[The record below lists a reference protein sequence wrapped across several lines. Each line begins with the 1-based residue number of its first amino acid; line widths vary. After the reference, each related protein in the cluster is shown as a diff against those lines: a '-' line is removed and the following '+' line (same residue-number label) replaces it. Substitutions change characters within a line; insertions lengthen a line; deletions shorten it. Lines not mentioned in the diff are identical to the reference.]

1 MKLVNFLKT
10 RAKPIL
16 IVLGITFFLI
26 AAIFINTTM
35 ADRRDIAAAQDAGRN
50 AFLAVQNEML
60 TQLSYVGGT
69 TVRMTPE
76 IARQTME
83 ESLQSIVDT
92 NNADVSELQT
102 DINNASMD
110 GGERALKQ
118 KIMANYESASGIY
131 GSMDQA
137 QYEDALK
144 KPKAAA
150 EDMMHEFTRAAT
162 DSQSLMDMYKS
173 RMDWLTSNSEM
184 SSTEIFE
191 LARQSKAN
199 LFNLLFPT
207 FDFMIVLENL
217 GLDTRG
223 LRNLE
228 QVRNLKREGPLDDVA
243 GDDFKSVK
251 VLIDSLGSFFNACT
265 KC

>member
-16 IVLGITFFLI
+16 IVLGTTVFLI
-26 AAIFINTTM
+26 VAIFINTTK

-50 AFLAVQNEML
+50 AFLAVQLEML
-60 TQLSYVGGT
+60 TELSYVGGT

-83 ESLQSIVDT
+83 ESLQSIVDK
-92 NNADVSELQT
+92 NNAYISELQT
-102 DINNASMD
+102 DISNASMD

-118 KIMANYESASGIY
+118 KIYDNYTSASGIY

-150 EDMMHEFTRAAT
+150 EEMMGAFSRVAT
-162 DSQSLMDMYKS
+162 ELQLLMDLYKH

-191 LARQSKAN
+191 LARQSKVN
-199 LFNLLFPT
+199 IFKPLFPT
-207 FDFMIVLENL
+207 FDFINVLESL
-217 GLDTRG
+217 GLDTTG

-228 QVRNLKREGPLDDVA
+228 EVRKIFGKLDVLV
-243 GDDFKSVK
+243 GDNPTTFYA
-251 VLIDSLGSFFNACT
+251 LIDSLGSFFNAC
-265 KC
+265 KQC